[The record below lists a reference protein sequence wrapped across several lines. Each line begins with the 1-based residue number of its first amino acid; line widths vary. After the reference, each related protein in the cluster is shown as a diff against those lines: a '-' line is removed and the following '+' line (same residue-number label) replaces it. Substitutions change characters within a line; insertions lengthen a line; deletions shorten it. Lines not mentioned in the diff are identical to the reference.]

1 VADPQPTQRI
11 SVVIRNVAWVGIVAH
26 AGFIP
31 MFWLLGQPRLALFN
45 ILSVVTWVAAA
56 VANRRGMSTLAMWML
71 TLEVAAHAVLAVMTL
86 GWASGFQY
94 YLVPLIPFV
103 MFNDRLSMPRAVV
116 ISAGVFMTF
125 LGLRVLAP
133 EGSLPTLFAQAQ
145 SYANIAIP
153 FLALALVSVYF
164 RMASITAE
172 RHMEKMAETDALTGL
187 LNRRRMSERLNEEQ
201 ARFAAG
207 GKPFCVILAD
217 VDHFK
222 LIAEGL
228 RGRDSASRWGGEE
241 FLMLLPETT
250 IEGARDVAGRLRSA
264 AETRL
269 FELAGLKQRVTLTFG
284 VAPYGTGRSL
294 EDCIKAADEAM
305 YEGKKSGRNT
315 VVGAGA

>member
-1 VADPQPTQRI
+1 
-11 SVVIRNVAWVGIVAH
+11 
-26 AGFIP
+26 
-31 MFWLLGQPRLALFN
+31 MWLLT
-45 ILSVVTWVAAA
+45 V
-56 VANRRGMSTLAMWML
+56 
-71 TLEVAAHAVLAVMTL
+71 EVAAHAVLAVMTL

-94 YLVPLIPFV
+94 YLIPLIPFV
-103 MFNDRLSMPRAVV
+103 MFNDRLSMPRAVATS
-116 ISAGVFMTF
+116 IGVFVTF
-125 LGLRVLAP
+125 LALRIFAA
-133 EGSLPTLFAQAQ
+133 EGSLGSWFAQAQ

-153 FLALALVSVYF
+153 FLALALVSIYF
-164 RMASITAE
+164 RLASITAE
-172 RHMEKMAETDALTGL
+172 RHMEKMAETDSLTGL
-187 LNRRRMSERLNEEQ
+187 LNRRRMGERLAEEQ

-222 LIAEGL
+222 LINDTHGHASGDRVLRAVAQLFSEGL

-250 IEGARDVAGRLRSA
+250 LEGARDVAGRLRMA

-284 VAPYGTGRSL
+284 VAIYGTGRSL
-294 EDCIKAADEAM
+294 EDCLKAADEAM
-305 YEGKKSGRNT
+305 YAGKSAGRNT